1 MSMDPCSSQNLQKY
15 IQHELCADDQLKNLD
30 VLMFYLPYTPATKK
44 YYPVTRKM
52 TIFSTPR
59 TLFDGIMFLTAC
71 DVDFILKCEWI
82 HISGGSMWNVHGT
95 CRKRKYTMRWHTA
108 YTTCA
113 AHYHVYTEK
122 KLFEFLKYN
131 NICSLT
137 AILNESI
144 SKLCGLSMKYAQIW
158 GTVKITPCDV
168 TFIVQLKM

>member
-1 MSMDPCSSQNLQKY
+1 MSVDPYSSQNLQKY
-15 IQHELCADDQLKNLD
+15 MNYVQMINLI
-30 VLMFYLPYTPATKK
+30 FYLPYTPATEK

-52 TIFSTPR
+52 TIFSTHR

-82 HISGGSMWNVHGT
+82 HISGESMWNVYLSKTKVHHEMT
-95 CRKRKYTMRWHTA
+95 HSIHNVCRTLSCVHR
-108 YTTCA
+108 
-113 AHYHVYTEK
+113 K

-144 SKLCGLSMKYAQIW
+144 SKLCGLSTKYAQIW

-168 TFIVQLKM
+168 AFIFQLKSFL